1 MSNAITSDSAFA
13 APASGPAAA
22 STAAVLGRIER
33 LPLSRW
39 HLKARVIIGTATFF
53 DGIDFLAIALALPV
67 LAGAWHLTQ
76 VQVGLLISGSALGQL
91 IGAVGF
97 GMMAERHGRIPSI
110 ATTVAIFGLCGI
122 GCALSWDFYSML
134 AFRFLQGLGMGAEVP
149 VAASYIS
156 EIAPAKT
163 RGRFVLLY
171 EFIFA
176 VGVLAAGLV
185 GRWTIPAFGWQSIF
199 WIGAVPAL
207 LIIPFILRLPE
218 SPRWLIGRGRAAE
231 AERALAQI
239 EHELTAAGH
248 TLPPVAS
255 TVPSIVA
262 KGSARE
268 IISERYRKRSIFM
281 WLVWI
286 CIGFISW
293 PLTTWLP
300 TMFRTVYQVPVET
313 ALTYGLITTSGAIVT
328 GTLTCSLLIDMVGRR
343 RWFMIAFSIAALAML
358 SVWATGAQ
366 PVLLVVALA
375 AVTMFFIASLNL
387 AIYVYTP
394 ESYPTRLRTLGM
406 GVCSAW
412 ARVAGMI
419 APTVIGWWLA
429 AEGMAAVF
437 LLLGIFGAIGALATV
452 LLAEETRWKP
462 LEELSP

>member
-1 MSNAITSDSAFA
+1 MSSAITSSSVFA
-13 APASGPAAA
+13 GPGIGAP
-22 STAAVLGRIER
+22 TAATAALLGRIER
-33 LPLSRW
+33 LPLSWW
-39 HLKARVIIGTATFF
+39 HLKARVVIGTATFF

-97 GMMAERHGRIPSI
+97 GLMAERYGRIPSI
-110 ATTVAIFGLCGI
+110 ATTVVIFGVCGI

-134 AFRFLQGLGMGAEVP
+134 TFRFLQGIGMGAEVP
-149 VAASYIS
+149 VAASYIN
-156 EIAPAKT
+156 EIAPAKK

-171 EFIFA
+171 EFVFA
-176 VGVLAAGLV
+176 VGVLAAGLI

-207 LIIPFILRLPE
+207 LIVPFILRLPE
-218 SPRWLIGRGRAAE
+218 SPRWLIGRGRALD
-231 AERALAQI
+231 AERALARI
-239 EHELTAAGH
+239 EREITQAGH
-248 TLPPVAS
+248 TLPPAVSAA
-255 TVPSIVA
+255 PSIIA
-262 KGSARE
+262 KGSLRE
-268 IISERYRKRSIFM
+268 LIGERYRKRTIVM
-281 WLVWI
+281 WLIWI
-286 CIGFISW
+286 CIGFVSW

-300 TMFRTVYQVPVET
+300 TMFRTVYQVPLDT

-343 RWFMIAFSIAALAML
+343 RWFIMAFSIAALAML
-358 SVWATGAQ
+358 SVWLTGAQ

-394 ESYPTRLRTLGM
+394 ENYPTRLRTLGM

-412 ARVAGMI
+412 SRIAGMI

-429 AEGMAAVF
+429 TEGMAAVF
-437 LLLGIFGAIGALATV
+437 LLLGIFGVIGALATF

>member
-1 MSNAITSDSAFA
+1 MANAITSGSAFA
-13 APASGPAAA
+13 APDIATASAAG
-22 STAAVLGRIER
+22 AALLGRIER

-39 HLKARVIIGTATFF
+39 HLKARVVIGTATFF
-53 DGIDFLAIALALPV
+53 DGIDYLAIALALPV

-97 GMMAERHGRIPSI
+97 GLVAERYGRIPSI
-110 ATTVAIFGLCGI
+110 ATTVVIFGLCGI

-134 AFRFLQGLGMGAEVP
+134 TFRFLQGIGMGAEVP
-149 VAASYIS
+149 VAASYIN
-156 EIAPAKT
+156 EIAPARK

-171 EFIFA
+171 EFVFA
-176 VGVLAAGLV
+176 VGVLAAGLI

-199 WIGAVPAL
+199 WIGAIPAL
-207 LIIPFILRLPE
+207 LIVPFILRLPE
-218 SPRWLIGRGRAAE
+218 SPRWLIGRGRALD

-239 EHELTAAGH
+239 EREITQAGH
-248 TLPPVAS
+248 VLPPAAS
-255 TVPSIVA
+255 AAPSIVA
-262 KGSARE
+262 NGTLRE
-268 IISERYRKRSIFM
+268 LVSERYRKRTIVM
-281 WLVWI
+281 WLIWI
-286 CIGFISW
+286 CIGFVSW

-300 TMFRTVYQVPVET
+300 TMFRTVYQVPLDT
-313 ALTYGLITTSGAIVT
+313 ALTYGLITTSGAIVA

-343 RWFMIAFSIAALAML
+343 RWFIMAFSFAALAML
-358 SVWATGAQ
+358 SVWLTGAQ

-394 ESYPTRLRTLGM
+394 ENYPTRLRTFGM
-406 GVCSAW
+406 GVCTAW
-412 ARVAGMI
+412 SRIAGMI

-429 AEGMAAVF
+429 TAGMPAVF
-437 LLLGIFGAIGALATV
+437 LLLGSFGVIGALATF

>member
-1 MSNAITSDSAFA
+1 MANAITSGSAFA
-13 APASGPAAA
+13 APDIATASAA
-22 STAAVLGRIER
+22 SAALLGRIER

-39 HLKARVIIGTATFF
+39 HLKARVVIGTATFF
-53 DGIDFLAIALALPV
+53 DGIDYLAIALALPV

-97 GMMAERHGRIPSI
+97 GLVAERYGRIPSI
-110 ATTVAIFGLCGI
+110 ATTVVIFGLCGI

-134 AFRFLQGLGMGAEVP
+134 TFRFLQGIGMGAEVP
-149 VAASYIS
+149 VAASYIN
-156 EIAPAKT
+156 EIAPARK

-171 EFIFA
+171 EFVFA
-176 VGVLAAGLV
+176 VGVLAAGLM

-199 WIGAVPAL
+199 WIGAIPAL
-207 LIIPFILRLPE
+207 LIVPLILRLPE
-218 SPRWLIGRGRAAE
+218 SPRWLIGRGRALD

-239 EHELTAAGH
+239 EREITQAGH
-248 TLPPVAS
+248 VLPPAAS
-255 TVPSIVA
+255 AAPSIVA
-262 KGSARE
+262 KGTLRE
-268 IISERYRKRSIFM
+268 LVSERYRKRTIVM
-281 WLVWI
+281 WLIWI
-286 CIGFISW
+286 CIGFVSW

-300 TMFRTVYQVPVET
+300 TMFRTVYQVPLDT
-313 ALTYGLITTSGAIVT
+313 ALTYGLITTSGAIVA

-343 RWFMIAFSIAALAML
+343 RWFIMAFSFAALAML
-358 SVWATGAQ
+358 SVWLTGAQ

-394 ESYPTRLRTLGM
+394 ENYPTRLRTFGM
-406 GVCSAW
+406 GVCTAW
-412 ARVAGMI
+412 SRIAGMI

-429 AEGMAAVF
+429 TAGMPAVF
-437 LLLGIFGAIGALATV
+437 LLLGSFGVIGALATF

>member
-1 MSNAITSDSAFA
+1 MANAITSGSAFA
-13 APASGPAAA
+13 APDIATASAAG
-22 STAAVLGRIER
+22 AALLGRIER

-39 HLKARVIIGTATFF
+39 HLKARVVIGTATFF
-53 DGIDFLAIALALPV
+53 DGIDYLAIALALPV

-97 GMMAERHGRIPSI
+97 GLVAERYGRIPSI
-110 ATTVAIFGLCGI
+110 ATTVVIFGLCGI

-134 AFRFLQGLGMGAEVP
+134 TFRFLQGIGMGAEVP
-149 VAASYIS
+149 VAASYIN
-156 EIAPAKT
+156 EIAPARK

-171 EFIFA
+171 EFVFA
-176 VGVLAAGLV
+176 VGVLAAGLI

-199 WIGAVPAL
+199 WIGAIPAL
-207 LIIPFILRLPE
+207 LIVPFILRLPE
-218 SPRWLIGRGRAAE
+218 SPRWLIGRGRALD

-239 EHELTAAGH
+239 EREITQAGH
-248 TLPPVAS
+248 VLPPAAS
-255 TVPSIVA
+255 AAPSIVA
-262 KGSARE
+262 NGTLRE
-268 IISERYRKRSIFM
+268 LVSERYRKRTIVM
-281 WLVWI
+281 WLIWI
-286 CIGFISW
+286 CIGFVSW

-300 TMFRTVYQVPVET
+300 TMFRTVYQVPLDT
-313 ALTYGLITTSGAIVT
+313 ALTYGLITTSGAIVA

-343 RWFMIAFSIAALAML
+343 CWFIMAFSFAALAML
-358 SVWATGAQ
+358 SVWLTGAQ

-394 ESYPTRLRTLGM
+394 ENYPTRLRTFGM
-406 GVCSAW
+406 GVCTAW
-412 ARVAGMI
+412 SRIAGMI

-429 AEGMAAVF
+429 TAGMPAVF
-437 LLLGIFGAIGALATV
+437 LLLGSFGVIGALATL

>member
-1 MSNAITSDSAFA
+1 MSTAITSGSAFA
-13 APASGPAAA
+13 TPDVGSPSAA
-22 STAAVLGRIER
+22 TAAMLGRIER

-39 HLKARVIIGTATFF
+39 HLKARMVIGTATFF

-67 LAGAWHLTQ
+67 LVGAWHLTQ

-91 IGAVGF
+91 IGAVAF
-97 GMMAERHGRIPSI
+97 GLMAERYGRIPSI
-110 ATTVAIFGLCGI
+110 AITVVIFGLCGI

-134 AFRFLQGLGMGAEVP
+134 AFRFMQGIGMGAEVP
-149 VAASYIS
+149 VAASYIN
-156 EIAPAKT
+156 EIAPAMK

-171 EFIFA
+171 EFVFA
-176 VGVLAAGLV
+176 VGVLAAGLI

-207 LIIPFILRLPE
+207 LIVPFILRLPE
-218 SPRWLIGRGRAAE
+218 SPRWLIGRGRALE

-239 EHELTAAGH
+239 EREITRAGH
-248 TLPPVAS
+248 TLPPAAS
-255 TVPSIVA
+255 TAPSIVA
-262 KGSARE
+262 KGSPRE
-268 IISERYRKRSIFM
+268 LFGERYRKRTIVM
-281 WLVWI
+281 WLIWI
-286 CIGFISW
+286 CIGFVSW

-300 TMFRTVYQVPVET
+300 TIFRTVYQVPIDT

-343 RWFMIAFSIAALAML
+343 RWFIMAFSIAALAML
-358 SVWATGAQ
+358 SVWLTDAQ

-375 AVTMFFIASLNL
+375 GVTMFFIASLNL

-394 ESYPTRLRTLGM
+394 ENYPTRLRTLGM

-412 ARVAGMI
+412 SRIAGMI

-429 AEGMAAVF
+429 TEGVPAVF
-437 LLLGIFGAIGALATV
+437 LLLGIFGVIGALATF

>member
-1 MSNAITSDSAFA
+1 MANAITSGSAFA
-13 APASGPAAA
+13 APDIGTASAA
-22 STAAVLGRIER
+22 SAALLGRIER

-39 HLKARVIIGTATFF
+39 HPKARVVIGTATFF
-53 DGIDFLAIALALPV
+53 DGIDYLAIALALPV

-97 GMMAERHGRIPSI
+97 GLVAERYGRIPSI
-110 ATTVAIFGLCGI
+110 ATTVVIFGLCGI

-134 AFRFLQGLGMGAEVP
+134 TFRFLQGIGMGAEVP
-149 VAASYIS
+149 VAASYIN
-156 EIAPAKT
+156 EIAPARK

-171 EFIFA
+171 EFVFA
-176 VGVLAAGLV
+176 VGVLAAGLI
-185 GRWTIPAFGWQSIF
+185 GRWTVPAFGWQSIF
-199 WIGAVPAL
+199 WIGAIPAL
-207 LIIPFILRLPE
+207 LIVPFVLRLPE
-218 SPRWLIGRGRAAE
+218 SPRWLIGRGRALDAE
-231 AERALAQI
+231 GALAQI
-239 EHELTAAGH
+239 EHEITQAGH
-248 TLPPVAS
+248 VLPPAAS
-255 TVPSIVA
+255 AAPSIVA
-262 KGSARE
+262 KGTLRE
-268 IISERYRKRSIFM
+268 LVSERYRKRTIFM

-286 CIGFISW
+286 CIGFVSW

-300 TMFRTVYQVPVET
+300 TMFRTVYQVPLDT
-313 ALTYGLITTSGAIVT
+313 ALTYGLITTSGAIVA

-343 RWFMIAFSIAALAML
+343 RWFIMAFSFAALAML
-358 SVWATGAQ
+358 SVWLTGAQ

-394 ESYPTRLRTLGM
+394 ENYPTRLRTFGM
-406 GVCSAW
+406 GVCTAW
-412 ARVAGMI
+412 SRIAGMI

-429 AEGMAAVF
+429 TAGMPAVF
-437 LLLGIFGAIGALATV
+437 LLLGSFGVIGALATY